1 MFENS
6 YAVIFVFLVHKYE
19 CAYVCIYN
27 CRMRLLKCT
36 NCIYSEAIVQHKPT
50 LITYGCVY
58 VYSSARVYARLW
70 AAAFCNNL
78 LRHET
83 HAHSTS
89 TQYRISK
96 QIQTLAG
103 RHTYIHTYVV
113 HNLPMNSIYS
123 TTCCKW
129 KVYAN
134 KLETYGILWTLKF
147 ANVVVICF
155 DLFFLCWCIAQC
167 LLFYCDCYIVV
178 VVIVFARSIN
188 KLQRF
193 TGSKKRSAKNIIM
206 KKGSNSTV
214 LQKAFNS
221 ETAQLTAAKTRKQKS
236 SKKLRATEVPQNNA
250 RRCPQSRELVYIHM
264 NKYITYICIYI

>member
-1 MFENS
+1 
-6 YAVIFVFLVHKYE
+6 
-19 CAYVCIYN
+19 
-27 CRMRLLKCT
+27 MRLLKCT

-58 VYSSARVYARLW
+58 VYSSAYGCMHVCEQPLFVITSFATRRTRTLPHSNI
-70 AAAFCNNL
+70 AFQNKFKHL
-78 LRHET
+78 QADT
-83 HAHSTS
+83 
-89 TQYRISK
+89 
-96 QIQTLAG
+96 
-103 RHTYIHTYVV
+103 HTYIHMIYLVV

-147 ANVVVICF
+147 ANVVVICL

-167 LLFYCDCYIVV
+167 LLFYCDCCIVV

-236 SKKLRATEVPQNNA
+236 SKKLRATEVPQHNA

-264 NKYITYICIYI
+264 KKYITYICIY